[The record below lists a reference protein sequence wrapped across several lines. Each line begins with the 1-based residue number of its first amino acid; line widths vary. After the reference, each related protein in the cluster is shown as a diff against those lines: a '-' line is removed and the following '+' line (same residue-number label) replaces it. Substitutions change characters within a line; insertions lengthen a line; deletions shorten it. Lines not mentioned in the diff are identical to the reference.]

1 MILDKKQD
9 IIRCQ
14 KCNLIPLI
22 NFYLSTYDIKLLF
35 KCRNNHE
42 IEEDLYEYI
51 DNKLS
56 SFKINQ
62 EDSICLLH
70 NEKISLLCNKCKKNF
85 CKKCSFKD
93 CETISIDKYT
103 LTKNEKEIIENNIIK
118 YKPFIE
124 KVNKTIDE
132 GVGTYG
138 QERDFLKSYIEEF
151 LKINNF
157 LIKFAKII
165 YYTYIHNEKCL
176 SYEIIQN
183 CKNNLNFNYNDLL
196 LDGYTRNN
204 PDESLG
210 QAEFFYRIFEKKDYI
225 IILLILI

>member
-22 NFYLSTYDIKLLF
+22 NFYLSIHDIKLLI

-51 DNKLS
+51 DDKLS
-56 SFKINQ
+56 SLKINQ

-85 CKKCSFKD
+85 CKKCSFKV
-93 CETISIDKYT
+93 CETISIDNYS
-103 LTKNEKEIIENNIIK
+103 LTKKEKEIIENNIIK

-138 QERDFLKSYIEEF
+138 QERDFLKSDIEEF
-151 LKINNF
+151 IIINNY
-157 LIKFAKII
+157 LIKFAK
-165 YYTYIHNEKCL
+165 K
-176 SYEIIQN
+176 
-183 CKNNLNFNYNDLL
+183 KNNL
-196 LDGYTRNN
+196 
-204 PDESLG
+204 
-210 QAEFFYRIFEKKDYI
+210 FYLYS
-225 IILLILI
+225 

>member
-56 SFKINQ
+56 SLKINQ

-70 NEKISLLCNKCKKNF
+70 NVKISLICNKCKKIF
-85 CKKCSFKD
+85 V
-93 CETISIDKYT
+93 
-103 LTKNEKEIIENNIIK
+103 KN
-118 YKPFIE
+118 
-124 KVNKTIDE
+124 V
-132 GVGTYG
+132 V
-138 QERDFLKSYIEEF
+138 
-151 LKINNF
+151 LKIV
-157 LIKFAKII
+157 KQ
-165 YYTYIHNEKCL
+165 Y
-176 SYEIIQN
+176 
-183 CKNNLNFNYNDLL
+183 LL
-196 LDGYTRNN
+196 
-204 PDESLG
+204 
-210 QAEFFYRIFEKKDYI
+210 I
-225 IILLILI
+225 IIL